1 MLFTIY
7 LYKCKTMKL
16 TESQIVQ
23 LVTEEMKKSDV
34 LDIVKKD
41 KEFEKR
47 IKEIASINQFIE
59 LKKNIMVFE

>member
-1 MLFTIY
+1 MTI
-7 LYKCKTMKL
+7 
-16 TESQIVQ
+16 TESQIVK

-47 IKEIASINQFIE
+47 IKEIATDVVTE
-59 LKKNIMVFE
+59 LFRILWQHNGIFKNLRN

>member
-34 LDIVKKD
+34 LDIVKK
-41 KEFEKR
+41 
-47 IKEIASINQFIE
+47 IKSSR
-59 LKKNIMVFE
+59 